1 MRHIKKI
8 RIGLRATIQQKS
20 IIHKAAEIRQQ
31 SITEF
36 ILQSA
41 FHAAKEILLDQR
53 VFFTDDKDWK
63 NFSAALKQPPKLKP
77 ALEKLSK
84 QKAPWEE

>member
-1 MRHIKKI
+1 MRQIKKV
-8 RIGLRATIQQKS
+8 RIGIRATIQQQS
-20 IIHKAAEIRQQ
+20 IIRKAAEIRQQ

-41 FHAAKEILLDQR
+41 FNTAKDTLLDQR
-53 VFFTDDKDWK
+53 VFFTDDNEWK
-63 NFSAALKQPPKLKP
+63 KITAALKGPTKPKP
-77 ALEKLSK
+77 ALQKLSN